1 MRKWTLL
8 LLPVLLL
15 LTLFPAPPVQAQES
29 AIIQATAT
37 VLSALTIIGTN
48 NLQFGTVTPGVNK
61 SVDKSSV
68 GFAGEWSIS
77 GAASAEISLD
87 FTLPDSLILIDSTV
101 GMRIVFTA
109 TDASYEDGTG
119 GGQPAPAGV
128 VNPLGPSA
136 LNLAADGTL
145 WIWIGG
151 QVLPRLT
158 QTGGDYAADVI
169 LTVAYTGS

>member
-1 MRKWTLL
+1 MRTLRFFMPMAL
-8 LLPVLLL
+8 VFVTASPQLR
-15 LTLFPAPPVQAQES
+15 AQES

-61 SVDKSSV
+61 SVDKATV
-68 GFAGEWSIS
+68 GFAGEWSITGQDS
-77 GAASAEISLD
+77 REISLD
-87 FTLPDSLILIDSTV
+87 FTLPDSLILADSTV
-101 GMRIVFTA
+101 GMRIVFSS

-119 GGQPAPAGV
+119 GGQTAPAGTI
-128 VNPLGPSA
+128 NPLGPGA
-136 LNLAADGTL
+136 LYLGTDGSL
-145 WIWIGG
+145 WVWIGG

-158 QTGGDYAADVI
+158 QTGGDYAADVV